1 VVTTGSL
8 FLIIKVSFAK
18 EMFGRKRGRNTGRKR
33 EREGDFVNDYNR
45 GRKREGDRM
54 IGREGERERERELLK
69 GRDKEREREREG
81 KKERMLKERKE
92 SGIHKIKNVSSE
104 ER

>member
-1 VVTTGSL
+1 
-8 FLIIKVSFAK
+8 
-18 EMFGRKRGRNTGRKR
+18 
-33 EREGDFVNDYNR
+33 
-45 GRKREGDRM
+45 M
-54 IGREGERERERELLK
+54 IGREGEKEGERELLK

-92 SGIHKIKNVSSE
+92 GGIHRIKNASYE